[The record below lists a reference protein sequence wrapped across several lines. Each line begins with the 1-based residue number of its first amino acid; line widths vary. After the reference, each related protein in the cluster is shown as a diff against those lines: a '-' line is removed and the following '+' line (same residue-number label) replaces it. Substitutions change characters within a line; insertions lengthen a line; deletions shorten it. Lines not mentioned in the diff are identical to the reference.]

1 MSIKSHIWKHPTS
14 APQRKPRIG
23 IVTGR
28 FCRDNLTKTSM
39 ALTDTRAS
47 QLKTPAWSGAL
58 HAARR
63 IPRAARAT
71 VQRSPPSKR
80 VQTRELVVLVAST
93 AVGAFRV
100 RLRD

>member
-1 MSIKSHIWKHPTS
+1 MS
-14 APQRKPRIG
+14 
-23 IVTGR
+23 
-28 FCRDNLTKTSM
+28 
-39 ALTDTRAS
+39 LTDTRAS

-93 AVGAFRV
+93 AVGGFRV
-100 RLRD
+100 RLRTVTVEKLETISEANDIRVRPPPPETAAVGK